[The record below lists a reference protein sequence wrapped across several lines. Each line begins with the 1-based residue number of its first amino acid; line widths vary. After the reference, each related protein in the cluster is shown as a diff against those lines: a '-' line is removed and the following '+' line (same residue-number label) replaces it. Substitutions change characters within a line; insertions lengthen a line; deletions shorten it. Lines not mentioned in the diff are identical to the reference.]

1 MAAKSGRARHPGRA
15 SAKRPD
21 AKHAVGRPSAFS
33 PKYSDQA
40 RKLCLLGFT
49 DRELANFFG
58 VSEQTLNTWKHAHPE
73 FLESL
78 KAGKSCADAEVS
90 AKLYERALGYS
101 HKAVKIFNTEE
112 GTIEHE
118 YVEHYPPDST
128 AAIFWLKNRN
138 PDHWRDKQHIETRA
152 AGAAQPVE
160 EMSVV
165 DIEKEL
171 ARRRERQAA

>member
-1 MAAKSGRARHPGRA
+1 MAAKSGGTRHPGRA

-33 PKYSDQA
+33 PKYSEQA

-49 DRELANFFG
+49 DREIANFFG
-58 VSEQTLNTWKHAHPE
+58 VSEQTVNAWKHAYPE

-101 HKAVKIFNTEE
+101 HKAVKIFLTNN
-112 GTIEHE
+112 GTVEHE
-118 YVEHYPPDST
+118 YVEHYPPDIT
-128 AAIFWLKNRN
+128 AAIFWLKNRD
-138 PDHWRDKQHIETRA
+138 PGRWRDKQLLEHTGADGAPIRIEDMA
-152 AGAAQPVE
+152 AMTDA
-160 EMSVV
+160 
-165 DIEKEL
+165 EL
-171 ARRRERQAA
+171 MAIAGSKA